1 MAGGSFELIMEMSMV
16 YSFIVLY
23 VLARVLVEFSVVTRL
38 VKSDVIITYD
48 YGIKFCQAGG
58 INISRRTTPFN

>member
-38 VKSDVIITYD
+38 VKSGVIIAYD
-48 YGIKFCQAGG
+48 YAIKFCQAGG